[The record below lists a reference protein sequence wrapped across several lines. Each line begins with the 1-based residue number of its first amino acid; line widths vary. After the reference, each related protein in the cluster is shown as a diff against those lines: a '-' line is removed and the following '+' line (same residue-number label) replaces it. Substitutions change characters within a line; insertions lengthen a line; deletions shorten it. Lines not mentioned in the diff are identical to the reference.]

1 MPKFQRGQF
10 VPQQPDKYI
19 GKRAPQYRSGW
30 ELAVMRMCDNHPAIL
45 GWGSETHRIPYKNPL
60 TGKQTTYVPD
70 FVVVYRDSNGK
81 KNAELIEIKPANQ
94 SNPKFARGRAQQAQ
108 VAINYAKWEA
118 ATQWARKRGM
128 KFRVLN
134 EGDIYSNTKK
144 PKAVKKPKKPIKPR

>member
-1 MPKFQRGQF
+1 MAKFHKGHYT
-10 VPQQPDKYI
+10 VINEDKYA
-19 GKRAPQYRSGW
+19 GNGSPVSRSSW
-30 ELAVMRMCDNHPAIL
+30 EQTFMTFCDNNPNVMA
-45 GWGSETHRIPYKNPL
+45 WASEPVRITYKHPL
-60 TGKQTTYVPD
+60 TGKLTSYVPD

-108 VAINYAKWEA
+108 VAINYAKWDA
-118 ATQWARKRGM
+118 ATHWAKKRGM